1 MPRCCSPAR
10 KPANPPR
17 RPTPTL
23 PSTFQGTPNTI
34 VYSACRAFREDSLPL
49 PSGASARPHPQSVP
63 AFFARPR
70 LDEVVVQLEGG
81 EPWTAPGFF
90 VDMATKV
97 RVGVGRRRLDREF
110 QLVLAGTGQFDVIA
124 IVRPVIGNHR
134 HQFAFETKA
143 AARLD
148 KLELDDQIGHPVAF
162 GKSVGIVLRCVDV
175 GFQMDVGFF
184 DLLHHAVRVHFDGL
198 QIDGTNLHPFDDLML
213 ADRCFG
219 SMGNARSEEQRKR
232 RGEPFVHV
240 CHSLKG
246 WGAHLMANANRYH
259 TPESVPLP
267 RRPGLPRVCERHS
280 PPAPRPCPHHPPD
293 PVPLPR
299 RPGLPRV
306 CERHC
311 PPAGGACAAN
321 PACGPRRHRP
331 ASGPCRFSTCGRL
344 RPMVFSLTAV
354 GRSGAQTPQSLC
366 RGPILLAPFD
376 HLPGYRGA
384 PARLLWLLS
393 GRLRRTSSI
402 FTPPIS
408 AVLALA
414 RSRLKPANS

>member
-63 AFFARPR
+63 AFFARAR
-70 LDEVVVQLEGG
+70 VDEVVVQLEGS
-81 EPWTAPGFF
+81 EPWTDPGFF
-90 VDMATKV
+90 VDMATEV

-124 IVRPVIGNHR
+124 IVRPVIGNHP
-134 HQFAFETKA
+134 HQFAIETKA

-246 WGAHLMANANRYH
+246 WGAHLMANANLYH

-267 RRPGLPRVCERHS
+267 P
-280 PPAPRPCPHHPPD
+280 
-293 PVPLPR
+293 

-344 RPMVFSLTAV
+344 RPMAFSLTAV

-366 RGPILLAPFD
+366 RAPILLAPFD